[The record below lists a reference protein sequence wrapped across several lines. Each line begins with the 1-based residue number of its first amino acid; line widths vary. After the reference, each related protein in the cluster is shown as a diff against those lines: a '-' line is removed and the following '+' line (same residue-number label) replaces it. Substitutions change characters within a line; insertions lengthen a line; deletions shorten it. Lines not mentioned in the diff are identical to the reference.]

1 MAGRKFSPTFEG
13 IGILMLALVVLWFSW
28 GYMPRPSLEF
38 TVALG
43 LSVLGIL
50 AAIGDFIG
58 MYDMSEFVDF
68 EQSQR

>member
-13 IGILMLALVVLWFSW
+13 VGILMLALVVLWLSW
-28 GYMPRPSLEF
+28 GYMPRPGLAF

-43 LSVLGIL
+43 LSILGIL

-68 EQSQR
+68 EQSRR